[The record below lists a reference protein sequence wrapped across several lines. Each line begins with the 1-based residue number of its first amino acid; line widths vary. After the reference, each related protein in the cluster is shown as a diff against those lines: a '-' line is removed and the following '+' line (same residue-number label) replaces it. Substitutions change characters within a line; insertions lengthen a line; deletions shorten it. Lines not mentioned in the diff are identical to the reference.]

1 MKFST
6 VLYLF
11 PVVLAATG
19 CGLLKMP
26 ETTDQMAAT
35 TSHMSGTTD
44 HMAQTTDGMAKTTE
58 GLSDKTDHLSGTT
71 DHLSGTTDKMAATT
85 KEMADGVHDQELLL
99 SLDDMLKDRN
109 TDADNLSPAPFLMF
123 PGGKKFAERAT
134 SHELAE
140 FAHPEH

>member
-35 TSHMSGTTD
+35 TSHMSGKTD
-44 HMAQTTDGMAKTTE
+44 HLADKTDQLA
-58 GLSDKTDHLSGTT
+58 DKTDHLSGTT